1 MSEPQIK
8 KPPGNPSRM
17 KMSVEEESGKRGR
30 KRSPDEAELEID
42 VNAPE
47 PPSKKALR
55 KAKKQKTAG
64 PGKEPNEDTDKPKAE
79 DVDLKR
85 LNGLE
90 GERSK
95 HGVWIGNLAFTV
107 GKKDVYKFL
116 TENNKFPIPGDQIT
130 RLHLPPG
137 RDSRAQNKGFAYVD
151 FKEEKWVGIAV
162 QLSETLLTGR
172 PLLIKDSHNFEGRPD
187 SSKTKAFQDA
197 QAKPPN
203 RKLFIGNLPFDMT
216 RENLEKHF
224 SRCGPILKTQVA
236 TFEDSGKCKGYA
248 WIEFEELSAAE
259 QAMRGQVTIDAP
271 TAPTGKKTIYLGRYG
286 DSKLRMEYAED
297 ATSRYNK
304 RFGKTV
310 KEEEAPIRE
319 VDDSVA
325 VEEASAHT
333 SKNRREKPSG
343 TGDRRRDS
351 KKKERREDNS
361 RYGTETVQKL
371 TGAIVESQG
380 KKVTFD

>member
-1 MSEPQIK
+1 
-8 KPPGNPSRM
+8 
-17 KMSVEEESGKRGR
+17 MSVAEEVKRKGR
-30 KRSPDEAELEID
+30 KRSPEEAELEID

-55 KAKKQKTAG
+55 KAKKQKTAD
-64 PGKEPNEDTDKPKAE
+64 PENATEQESDQIKSDEA
-79 DVDLKR
+79 DLKR

-95 HGVWIGNLAFTV
+95 YGVWIGNLAFTV

-130 RLHLPPG
+130 RLHLPAG

-151 FKEEKWVGIAV
+151 FKEEQWVTIAV

-172 PLLIKDSHNFEGRPD
+172 PLLIKDSRNFEGRPET
-187 SSKTKAFQDA
+187 SKTKAFVDA

-203 RKLFIGNLPFDMT
+203 RKLFIGNLPFDTT
-216 RENLEKHF
+216 RESLEKHF
-224 SRCGPILKTQVA
+224 GTCGPILKTQVA

-248 WIEFEELSAAE
+248 WVEFEELSAAE

-271 TAPTGKKTIYLGRYG
+271 RAPTGKKTIYLGRVG

-304 RFGKTV
+304 RFGKTA
-310 KEEEAPIRE
+310 KEDEAASSTE
-319 VDDSVA
+319 MNDAENADD
-325 VEEASAHT
+325 AST
-333 SKNRREKPSG
+333 GRRDPFKVRRDK
-343 TGDRRRDS
+343 TKDNVRGDRRRDP
-351 KKKERREDNS
+351 KKKDAHS
-361 RYGTETVQKL
+361 RYGEETVQKL

-380 KKVTFD
+380 QKVTFD